1 MPMDMPPN
9 APQAAYMAPAPECR
23 YVTSSEAQ
31 AALARLRR
39 QLPSTSFDNARPSE
53 ICGMVRVEL
62 ASGKVIY
69 TEPTGRYLLLAFAL
83 DTHRGS
89 PADTSEALEHA
100 IEDRSKY
107 PDKAV
112 PGLRLPPAPE
122 TLDEQEAPLMTPIP
136 QSRP

>member
-1 MPMDMPPN
+1 MPMDLPPTV
-9 APQAAYMAPAPECR
+9 PPVAYVAPAPECR
-23 YVTSSEAQ
+23 YVTSSEARE
-31 AALARLRR
+31 ALARLRR

-53 ICGMVRVEL
+53 ICGLIRIEL
-62 ASGKVIY
+62 ASGKVVY
-69 TEPTGRYLLLAFAL
+69 TEPTGRYLMLAFAL

-107 PDKAV
+107 PDKAI
-112 PGLRLPPAPE
+112 PGLKLPPEPPE
-122 TLDEQEAPLMTPIP
+122 AEDMPLMTPIS